1 VAVTPGFLGIDE
13 PAVIDKRA
21 DTNVVTRAA
30 TVVHREVVSIGSADD
45 ATPES
50 IAKVD
55 STGSLRTVSTDAA
68 GTNQQAI
75 TAAGD
80 AKITLD
86 GETVAIAGTV
96 PVSGPLTD
104 AQLRASAVPISAAS
118 LPLPAGAATAA
129 AQLPNSHDVTVDNA
143 SGAAAVNIQ
152 DGGNSIT
159 VDGTV
164 TANIVPVTSGGLTT
178 FHLVSAGTTN
188 ATNLK
193 ASAGQVYG
201 WYIYNSNLLARK
213 VAFHNTAGTPTAGTS
228 VFFSLVLPPGA
239 AANVELTNGIAF
251 STGIAI
257 TTVTGLADADAVA
270 VAVNDLIINI
280 WYK

>member
-1 VAVTPGFLGIDE
+1 MAVTPGFLGIDE